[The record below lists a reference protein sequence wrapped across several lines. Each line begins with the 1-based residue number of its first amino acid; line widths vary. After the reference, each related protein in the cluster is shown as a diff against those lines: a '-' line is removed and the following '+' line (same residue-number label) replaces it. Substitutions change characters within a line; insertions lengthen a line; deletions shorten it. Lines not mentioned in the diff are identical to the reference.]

1 MKSKKLLSISAM
13 VISVPFV
20 VSMIMFLCNVKYI
33 KYCSLFGDIVN
44 EMRYNYAILGL
55 KFDNSTAEMYKDFAN
70 KGNLSFTAL
79 CVVILLLIA
88 FFVVYLVSLKIKS
101 IEILQEQTVIL
112 QNSVTKESQEKPAY
126 CNKCGTATSIGSSFC
141 SHCGSPLV
149 STHIIENSKEKN
161 KFLLPLIILIIV
173 QIIGILFG
181 LSGTSVGGAMMITAI
196 ITIPI
201 SIVLGAL
208 TISTA
213 KKINGKSGLALG
225 IVAVSLYGFVAF
237 IVLLSAIIGNL

>member
-20 VSMIMFLCNVKYI
+20 VSMIMFLRNVKYI
-33 KYCSLFGDIVN
+33 EYCSIFGDIVN
-44 EMRYNYAILGL
+44 EMRYSYAILGYE
-55 KFDNSTAEMYKDFAN
+55 FDNSTAEMYKEFAN
-70 KGNLSFTAL
+70 RGNLSFTAL
-79 CVVILLLIA
+79 CISVLLLIA
-88 FFVVYLVSLKIKS
+88 FFVVYLISLKIKS
-101 IEILQEQTVIL
+101 IEILQEQTSIL
-112 QNSVTKESQEKPAY
+112 QNSVPKENQETPAY

-161 KFLLPLIILIIV
+161 KFLLPLIILMIV
-173 QIIGILFG
+173 QIVGILFG
-181 LSGTSVGGAMMITAI
+181 LSGTSVGGAIMIIAI

-213 KKINGKSGLALG
+213 KKIKGKSGLALG